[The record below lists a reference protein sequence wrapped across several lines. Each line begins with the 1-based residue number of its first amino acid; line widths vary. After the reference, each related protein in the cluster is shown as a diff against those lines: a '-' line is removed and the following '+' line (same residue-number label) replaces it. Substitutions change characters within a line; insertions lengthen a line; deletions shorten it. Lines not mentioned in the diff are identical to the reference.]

1 MKKEKIVSRVVD
13 GIIVKGKFVVDD
25 KVEVKSVV
33 LPVNLHDS
41 KEIIDYNNSHVDDI
55 MIKVLDVNQV
65 KISLKIPIFEMFNIS
80 VIYGSAEV
88 IYDDKSEVICDG
100 GVQDAQN

>member
-1 MKKEKIVSRVVD
+1 MKKEKIVSRVVK

-25 KVEVKSVV
+25 KVEVKDVV

-55 MIKVLDVNQV
+55 MIKVLDVKRVQ
-65 KISLKIPIFEMFNIS
+65 ISLKIPVFEMYNIS
-80 VIYGSAEV
+80 VIYGTAEV
-88 IYDDKSEVICDG
+88 ICDDKEVICDDLDG
-100 GVQDAQN
+100 GVQDA

>member
-25 KVEVKSVV
+25 KVEVKSVI

-55 MIKVLDVNQV
+55 LIKVLDVKQV

-80 VIYGSAEV
+80 VIYDG
-88 IYDDKSEVICDG
+88 KSEVICDG
-100 GVQDAQN
+100 SVQHA